1 MSSVFSHH
9 SGQRAPVGTSIPAGY
24 LTELLDHLNIPSHLA
39 DRSQRSLRLS
49 YEKYKAFLAA
59 INVLDQKWKDGDLP
73 YDRKPTQEHVIETMQ
88 SKTFWYTYIR
98 KYFPRVSEYGD
109 MVAWLEGGEDAPS
122 DVEVWG
128 VEKGQYGF
136 GDLSL
141 YLKRDGVGLV
151 SDEELKGK
159 KKSTKGKEKGSKP
172 KGKGKGK
179 EKAQSSKKSHK

>member
-1 MSSVFSHH
+1 V
-9 SGQRAPVGTSIPAGY
+9 A
-24 LTELLDHLNIPSHLA
+24 
-39 DRSQRSLRLS
+39 
-49 YEKYKAFLAA
+49 
-59 INVLDQKWKDGDLP
+59 
-73 YDRKPTQEHVIETMQ
+73 
-88 SKTFWYTYIR
+88 
-98 KYFPRVSEYGD
+98 EYGD

-141 YLKRDGVGLV
+141 YLKRDGAGLV